1 MTDEKIIIYQVLPR
15 LFSNMCN
22 SCVPNGSYARNG
34 AGKLNHFT
42 PKVLQEIKKLG
53 ANYIWYT
60 GVIEH
65 ATKTDYSKYGIEPD
79 NKYVV
84 KGEAGSPYAIKDYYD
99 IDPDLAEEPLSRMQE
114 FEALVARTHE
124 AGLKVVLDFVPNHV
138 ARRYH
143 SDVAPEGV
151 EDLGAHDNKEMHF
164 SPSNNF
170 YYIPRQAFTPQF
182 YIGDGDDRYFEY
194 PAKATGNDCFG
205 AFPNEY
211 DWYETVKLN
220 YGVDYTGGHRC
231 CFDPIPDT
239 WYKMLDILL
248 FWCEKGVDAFRCDM
262 AHMVPVEFWNFA
274 ISRVKESYP
283 AVLFIAEIYDLALY
297 RIYIEKGKFDY
308 LYDKV
313 GLYDKLK
320 GILCYQ
326 ISAAQLT
333 YCWQAVEGIGGN
345 MLNFLENH
353 DEQRFASDQFAG
365 DAFKA
370 IPALVVSSMMSTGP
384 MMIYFGQEL
393 GEKADDAEGFSGRDG
408 RTTIF
413 DYWSVPTVRQWYD
426 WGKCSVTK
434 LTNKQKKLRNL
445 YKTILNIA
453 RKEPAI
459 VRGTFFDL
467 MYVNGE
473 NRRFNPH
480 RQYAF
485 LRKYGNELLVIA
497 VNFDNRP
504 VTLGINIPQHAF
516 DYMKIYPGEY
526 DAAEL
531 IAGDAAS
538 KTLSPHAPFVCS
550 LSEYGAAVWKIKLK
564 NFSLRDTEKI
574 KKYKNILK

>member
-1 MTDEKIIIYQVLPR
+1 MADEKIIIYQVLPR
-15 LFSNMCN
+15 LFSNMCDT
-22 SCVPNGSYARNG
+22 CVPHGTYARNG

-42 PKVLQEIKKLG
+42 PRVLREIKKLG

-65 ATKTDYSKYGIEPD
+65 ATKTDYSRYGITPD

-99 IDPDLAEEPLSRMQE
+99 IDPDLAEDPRRRMQE
-114 FEALVARTHE
+114 FEALVERTHE

-138 ARRYH
+138 ARQYH
-143 SDVAPEGV
+143 SDSAPEGV

-182 YIGDGDDRYFEY
+182 YIGEGDDRYFEY

-205 AFPNEY
+205 AFPGEC

-220 YGVDYTGGHRC
+220 YGVDYMGGHRL

-239 WYKMLDILL
+239 WYKMLDILF
-248 FWCEKGVDAFRCDM
+248 FWCGKGIDAFRCDM
-262 AHMVPVEFWNFA
+262 AHMVPVEFWNWA
-274 ISRVKESYP
+274 ISKVKESYP
-283 AVLFIAEIYDLALY
+283 SVLFIAEIYDVPLY
-297 RIYIEKGKFDY
+297 RVYIERGRFDY

-320 GILCYQ
+320 GVLCHQ
-326 ISAAQLT
+326 VSAAQLT
-333 YCWQAVEGIGGN
+333 YCWQTVDGIGGH

-353 DEQRFASDQFAG
+353 DEQRFASDYFAG
-365 DAFKA
+365 DADKVL
-370 IPALVVSSMMSTGP
+370 PALVVATMMNTGP

-393 GEKADDAEGFSGRDG
+393 GERAEDAEGFSGRDG

-426 WGKCSVTK
+426 GGRCSAAK
-434 LTNKQKKLRNL
+434 LTARQKRLRNL
-445 YKTILNIA
+445 YKTVLNIG
-453 RKEPAI
+453 RSEPA
-459 VRGTFFDL
+459 VVHGDFFDL

-473 NRRFNPH
+473 NPRFNPH
-480 RQYAF
+480 RQFAF
-485 LRKYGNELLVIA
+485 LRKHAHELLVII
-497 VNFDNRP
+497 VNFDSRP
-504 VTLGINIPQHAF
+504 AAVEVNIPPHAF
-516 DYMKIYPGEY
+516 DFMGITPGEY
-526 DAAEL
+526 AATEL
-531 IAGDAAS
+531 ISGD
-538 KTLSPHAPFVCS
+538 KTEKTVSPETPFV
-550 LSEYGAAVWKIKLK
+550 SELTAYGAVVWKIALK
-564 NFSLRDTEKI
+564 KI
-574 KKYKNILK
+574 PGKVKKNKMISK

>member
-1 MTDEKIIIYQVLPR
+1 MADEKIIIYQVLPR
-15 LFSNMCN
+15 LFSNMCDT
-22 SCVPNGSYARNG
+22 CVPHGTYARNG

-42 PKVLQEIKKLG
+42 PRVLREIKKLG

-65 ATKTDYSKYGIEPD
+65 ATKTDYSQYGITPD

-99 IDPDLAEEPLSRMQE
+99 IDPDLAEDPRRRMQE
-114 FEALVARTHE
+114 FEALVERTHE

-138 ARRYH
+138 ARQYH
-143 SDVAPEGV
+143 SDSAPEGV

-182 YIGDGDDRYFEY
+182 YIGEGDDRYFEY

-205 AFPNEY
+205 AFPGEC

-220 YGVDYTGGHRC
+220 YGVDYMGGHRL

-239 WYKMLDILL
+239 WYKMLDILF
-248 FWCEKGVDAFRCDM
+248 FWCGKGIDAFRCDM
-262 AHMVPVEFWNFA
+262 AHMVPVEFWNWA
-274 ISRVKESYP
+274 ISKVKESYP
-283 AVLFIAEIYDLALY
+283 SVLFIAEIYDVPLY
-297 RIYIEKGKFDY
+297 RVYIERGRFDY

-320 GILCYQ
+320 GVLCHQ
-326 ISAAQLT
+326 VSAAQLT
-333 YCWQAVEGIGGN
+333 YCWQTVDGIGGH

-353 DEQRFASDQFAG
+353 DEQRFASDYFAG
-365 DAFKA
+365 DADKVL
-370 IPALVVSSMMSTGP
+370 PALVVATMMNTGP

-393 GEKADDAEGFSGRDG
+393 GERAEDAEGFSGRDG

-426 WGKCSVTK
+426 GGRCSVAK
-434 LTNKQKKLRNL
+434 LTARQKRLRNL
-445 YKTILNIA
+445 YKTVLNIG
-453 RKEPAI
+453 RSEPA
-459 VRGTFFDL
+459 VVHGDFFDL

-473 NRRFNPH
+473 NPRFNPH
-480 RQYAF
+480 RQFAF
-485 LRKYGNELLVIA
+485 LRKHSHELLVII
-497 VNFDNRP
+497 VNFDSRP
-504 VTLGINIPQHAF
+504 AAVEVNIPPHAF
-516 DYMKIYPGEY
+516 DFMGITPGEY
-526 DAAEL
+526 AATEL
-531 IAGDAAS
+531 ISGD
-538 KTLSPHAPFVCS
+538 KTEKTVSPETPFV
-550 LSEYGAAVWKIKLK
+550 SELTAYGAVVWKIALK
-564 NFSLRDTEKI
+564 KI
-574 KKYKNILK
+574 PGKVKKNKMISK

>member
-1 MTDEKIIIYQVLPR
+1 MADEKIIIYQVLPR
-15 LFSNMCN
+15 LFSNMCDT
-22 SCVPNGSYARNG
+22 CVPHGTYARNG

-42 PKVLQEIKKLG
+42 PRVLREIKKLG

-65 ATKTDYSKYGIEPD
+65 ATKTDYSRYGITPD

-99 IDPDLAEEPLSRMQE
+99 IDPDLAEDPRRRMQE
-114 FEALVARTHE
+114 FEALVERTHE

-138 ARRYH
+138 ARQYH
-143 SDVAPEGV
+143 SDSAPEGV

-182 YIGDGDDRYFEY
+182 YIGEGDDRYFEY

-205 AFPNEY
+205 AFPGEC

-220 YGVDYTGGHRC
+220 YGVDYMGGHRL

-239 WYKMLDILL
+239 WYKMLDILF
-248 FWCEKGVDAFRCDM
+248 FWCGKGIDAFRCDM
-262 AHMVPVEFWNFA
+262 AHMVPVEFWNWA
-274 ISRVKESYP
+274 ISKVKDSYP
-283 AVLFIAEIYDLALY
+283 SVLFIAEIYDVPLY
-297 RIYIEKGKFDY
+297 RVYIERGRFDY

-320 GILCYQ
+320 GVLCHQ
-326 ISAAQLT
+326 VSAAQLT
-333 YCWQAVEGIGGN
+333 YCWQTVDGIGGH

-353 DEQRFASDQFAG
+353 DEQRFASDYFAG
-365 DAFKA
+365 DADKVL
-370 IPALVVSSMMSTGP
+370 PALVVATMMNTGP

-393 GEKADDAEGFSGRDG
+393 GERAEDAEGFSGRDG

-426 WGKCSVTK
+426 GGRCSATK
-434 LTNKQKKLRNL
+434 LTARQKRLRNL
-445 YKTILNIA
+445 YKTVLNIG
-453 RKEPAI
+453 RSEPA
-459 VRGTFFDL
+459 VVHGDFFDL

-473 NRRFNPH
+473 NPRFNPH
-480 RQYAF
+480 RQFAF
-485 LRKYGNELLVIA
+485 LRKHAHELLVII
-497 VNFDNRP
+497 VNFDSRP
-504 VTLGINIPQHAF
+504 AAVEVNIPPHAF
-516 DYMKIYPGEY
+516 DFMGITPGEY
-526 DAAEL
+526 AATEL
-531 IAGDAAS
+531 ISGD
-538 KTLSPHAPFVCS
+538 KTEKTVSPETPFV
-550 LSEYGAAVWKIKLK
+550 SELTAYGAVVWKIALK
-564 NFSLRDTEKI
+564 KI
-574 KKYKNILK
+574 PGKVKKNKMISK

>member
-1 MTDEKIIIYQVLPR
+1 MADEKIIIYQVLPR
-15 LFSNMCN
+15 LFSNMCDT
-22 SCVPNGSYARNG
+22 CVPHGTYARNG

-42 PKVLQEIKKLG
+42 PRVLREIKKLG

-65 ATKTDYSKYGIEPD
+65 ATKTDYSQYGITPD

-99 IDPDLAEEPLSRMQE
+99 IDPDLAEDPRRRMQE
-114 FEALVARTHE
+114 FEALVERTHE

-138 ARRYH
+138 ARQYH
-143 SDVAPEGV
+143 SDSAPEGV

-182 YIGDGDDRYFEY
+182 YIGEGDDRYFEY

-205 AFPNEY
+205 AFPGEC

-220 YGVDYTGGHRC
+220 YGVDYMGGHRL

-239 WYKMLDILL
+239 WYKMLDILF
-248 FWCEKGVDAFRCDM
+248 FWCGKGIDAFRCDM
-262 AHMVPVEFWNFA
+262 AHMVPVEFWNWA
-274 ISRVKESYP
+274 ISKVKESYP
-283 AVLFIAEIYDLALY
+283 SVLFIAEIYDVPLY
-297 RIYIEKGKFDY
+297 RVYIERGRFDY

-320 GILCYQ
+320 GVLCHQ
-326 ISAAQLT
+326 VSAAQLT
-333 YCWQAVEGIGGN
+333 YCWQTVDGIGGH

-353 DEQRFASDQFAG
+353 DEQRFASDYFAG
-365 DAFKA
+365 DADKVL
-370 IPALVVSSMMSTGP
+370 PALVVATMMNTGP

-393 GEKADDAEGFSGRDG
+393 GERAEDAEGFSGRDG

-426 WGKCSVTK
+426 GGRCSVAK
-434 LTNKQKKLRNL
+434 LTARQKRLRNL
-445 YKTILNIA
+445 YKTVLNIG
-453 RKEPAI
+453 RSEPA
-459 VRGTFFDL
+459 VVHGDFFDL

-473 NRRFNPH
+473 NPRFNPH
-480 RQYAF
+480 RQFAF
-485 LRKYGNELLVIA
+485 LRKHAHELLVII
-497 VNFDNRP
+497 VNFDSRP
-504 VTLGINIPQHAF
+504 AAVEVNIPPHAF
-516 DYMKIYPGEY
+516 DFMGITPGEY
-526 DAAEL
+526 AATEL
-531 IAGDAAS
+531 ISGD
-538 KTLSPHAPFVCS
+538 KTEKTVSPETPFV
-550 LSEYGAAVWKIKLK
+550 SELTAYGAVVWKIALK
-564 NFSLRDTEKI
+564 KI
-574 KKYKNILK
+574 PGKVKKNKMISK

>member
-1 MTDEKIIIYQVLPR
+1 MADEKIIIYQVLPR
-15 LFSNMCN
+15 LFSNMCDT
-22 SCVPNGSYARNG
+22 CVPHGTYARNG

-42 PKVLQEIKKLG
+42 PRVLREIKKLG

-65 ATKTDYSKYGIEPD
+65 ATKTDYSQYGITSD

-99 IDPDLAEEPLSRMQE
+99 IDPDLAEDPRHRMQE
-114 FEALVARTHE
+114 FEALVERTHE

-138 ARRYH
+138 ARQYH
-143 SDVAPEGV
+143 SDSAPEGV

-182 YIGDGDDRYFEY
+182 YIGEGDDRYFEY

-205 AFPNEY
+205 AFPGEC

-220 YGVDYTGGHRC
+220 YGVDYMGGHRL

-239 WYKMLDILL
+239 WYKMLDILF
-248 FWCEKGVDAFRCDM
+248 FWCGKGIDAFRCDM
-262 AHMVPVEFWNFA
+262 AHMVPVEFWNWA
-274 ISRVKESYP
+274 ISKVKDSYP
-283 AVLFIAEIYDLALY
+283 SVLFIAEIYDVPLY
-297 RIYIEKGKFDY
+297 RVYIERGRFDY

-320 GILCYQ
+320 GVLCHQ
-326 ISAAQLT
+326 VSAAQLT
-333 YCWQAVEGIGGN
+333 YCWQTVDGIGGH

-353 DEQRFASDQFAG
+353 DEQRFASDYFAG
-365 DAFKA
+365 DADKVL
-370 IPALVVSSMMSTGP
+370 PALVVATMMNTGP

-393 GEKADDAEGFSGRDG
+393 GERAEDAEGFSGRDG

-426 WGKCSVTK
+426 GGRCSVAK
-434 LTNKQKKLRNL
+434 LTARQKRLRNL
-445 YKTILNIA
+445 YKTVLNIG
-453 RKEPAI
+453 RSEPA
-459 VRGTFFDL
+459 VVHGDFFDL

-473 NRRFNPH
+473 NPRFNPH
-480 RQYAF
+480 RQFAF
-485 LRKYGNELLVIA
+485 LRKHAHELLVII
-497 VNFDNRP
+497 VNFDSRP
-504 VTLGINIPQHAF
+504 AAVEVNIPPHAF
-516 DYMKIYPGEY
+516 DFMGITPGEY
-526 DAAEL
+526 AATDL
-531 IAGDAAS
+531 ISGD
-538 KTLSPHAPFVCS
+538 KTEKTVSPETPFV
-550 LSEYGAAVWKIKLK
+550 SELTAYGAVVWKIALK
-564 NFSLRDTEKI
+564 KI
-574 KKYKNILK
+574 PGKVKKIR

>member
-1 MTDEKIIIYQVLPR
+1 MADEKIIIYQVLPR
-15 LFSNMCN
+15 LFSNMCDT
-22 SCVPNGSYARNG
+22 CVPHGTYARNG

-42 PKVLQEIKKLG
+42 PRVLREIKKLG

-65 ATKTDYSKYGIEPD
+65 ATKTDYSRYGITPD

-99 IDPDLAEEPLSRMQE
+99 IDPDLAEDPRRRMQE
-114 FEALVARTHE
+114 FEALVERTHE

-138 ARRYH
+138 ARQYH
-143 SDVAPEGV
+143 SDSAPEGV

-182 YIGDGDDRYFEY
+182 YIGEGDDRYFEY

-205 AFPNEY
+205 AFPGEC

-220 YGVDYTGGHRC
+220 YGVDYMGGHRL

-239 WYKMLDILL
+239 WYKMLDILF
-248 FWCEKGVDAFRCDM
+248 FWCGKGIDAFRCDM
-262 AHMVPVEFWNFA
+262 AHMVPVEFWNWA
-274 ISRVKESYP
+274 ISKVKDSYP
-283 AVLFIAEIYDLALY
+283 SVLFIAEIYDVPLY
-297 RIYIEKGKFDY
+297 RVYIERGRFDY

-320 GILCYQ
+320 GVLCHQ
-326 ISAAQLT
+326 VSAAQLT
-333 YCWQAVEGIGGN
+333 YCWQTVDGIGGH

-353 DEQRFASDQFAG
+353 DEQRFASDYFAG
-365 DAFKA
+365 DADKVL
-370 IPALVVSSMMSTGP
+370 PALVVATMMNTGP

-393 GEKADDAEGFSGRDG
+393 GERAEDAEGFSGRDG

-426 WGKCSVTK
+426 GGRCSVAK
-434 LTNKQKKLRNL
+434 LTARQKRLRNL
-445 YKTILNIA
+445 YKTVLKIG
-453 RKEPAI
+453 RSEPA
-459 VRGTFFDL
+459 VVHGDFFDL

-473 NRRFNPH
+473 NPRFNPH
-480 RQYAF
+480 RQFAF
-485 LRKYGNELLVIA
+485 LRKHAHELLVII
-497 VNFDNRP
+497 VNFDSRP
-504 VTLGINIPQHAF
+504 AAVEVNIPPHAF
-516 DYMKIYPGEY
+516 DAMGITPGKY
-526 DAAEL
+526 AATDL
-531 IAGDAAS
+531 ISGD
-538 KTLSPHAPFVCS
+538 KTEKALSPETPFV
-550 LSEYGAAVWKIKLK
+550 SELTAYGAVVWKIALK
-564 NFSLRDTEKI
+564 KI
-574 KKYKNILK
+574 PGKVKKNKMISK